1 MNFKALKQHF
11 IEQIAGTYDAEEA
24 STIFYIAAEKISNR
38 NRSQVILNQT
48 EEVKALELEQY
59 TAVINDLIAGKPIQ
73 HILEEAYFFGLH
85 FTVNSDVL
93 IPRVETEELISWLLD
108 EISSSSKLTLLD
120 VGTGSGCIAITLKK
134 HLPEAT
140 VYALDIS
147 KPALAIAKKNALAN
161 GAALQFVSSSI
172 FDYQTHIKFDLIV
185 SNPPYIKE
193 DEMQA
198 MQSIVLDHEPHQALF
213 VSNEN
218 PLLFYNTIADFA
230 IIHLTEGGHLFFE
243 INEYLGPETVK
254 MLRIKGLKNI
264 ILRKDMQGKNR
275 MIYCRK

>member
-24 STIFYIAAEKISNR
+24 SSIFYIAAEKISNR

-93 IPRVETEELISWLLD
+93 IPRVETEELISWILD
-108 EISSSSKLTLLD
+108 EVSSSTKLTLLD

-134 HLPEAT
+134 HLTEAT

-172 FDYQTHIKFDLIV
+172 FDYQTHVKFDLIV

>member
-11 IEQIAGTYDAEEA
+11 IEQIAGTYDADEA
-24 STIFYIAAEKISNR
+24 SSIFYIAAEKISNR

-59 TAVINDLIAGKPIQ
+59 TAVINELIAGKPIQ

-93 IPRVETEELISWLLD
+93 IPRVETEELISWILD
-108 EISSSSKLTLLD
+108 EVSSSSKLTLLD

-172 FDYQTHIKFDLIV
+172 FDYQTHVKFDLIV

-218 PLLFYNTIADFA
+218 PLLFYNSIADFA

-264 ILRKDMQGKNR
+264 VLRKDMQGKNR

>member
-48 EEVKALELEQY
+48 EEVKALELAQY

-93 IPRVETEELISWLLD
+93 IPRVETEELISWILD

-172 FDYQTHIKFDLIV
+172 FDYQTHVKFDLIV

>member
-24 STIFYIAAEKISNR
+24 SSIFYIAAEKISNR

-93 IPRVETEELISWLLD
+93 IPRVETEELISWILD
-108 EISSSSKLTLLD
+108 EVSSSSKLTLLD

-134 HLPEAT
+134 HLTEAT

-172 FDYQTHIKFDLIV
+172 FDYQTHVKFDLIV